1 MASCSDEIRP
11 EKIRKKLFHT
21 RSIPTV
27 KQLLLLYPFWG
38 ELFYVEHQSLEVFAF
53 RMVDVDRMVAR
64 LGELV
69 KDAHAASAL
78 CSGGKHGV
86 TEVLLVHHLRT
97 GEGKEDAARTYLFE
111 GLGIEFGVTAKGI
124 AQGIAVL
131 GKGRRVE
138 DNQVVLVAH
147 AVEELEGIFRKGLV
161 TGYRQGS

>member
-1 MASCSDEIRP
+1 M
-11 EKIRKKLFHT
+11 
-21 RSIPTV
+21 

-38 ELFYVEHQSLEVFAF
+38 ELFYVEHQSLKVFTF
-53 RMVDVDRMVAR
+53 RMVDVDRMVTR

-69 KDAHAASAL
+69 KNAHAASAL

-111 GLGIEFGVTAKGI
+111 GLGIELGVTAKGI

-147 AVEELEGIFRKGLV
+147 AVEELEGIFRKGW
-161 TGYRQGS
+161 